1 MADNEKEKASDLEIG
16 PEAKK
21 ILGLT
26 QPFLIK
32 ITIGLVILLVAVGGY
47 FFFMTE
53 EPPIEEVAETEM
65 IDEDL
70 LIAPPTT
77 KDSRNIDEE
86 TSSKMMELREQSMT
100 VREENLELREQ
111 SMTVREENLEL
122 REHIIKLESELIA
135 VKNTNQQ
142 SVDKNTNLNT
152 SVINNY
158 DDESK
163 AFPPIITEST
173 KPRPKPKW
181 GEFERVK

>member
-32 ITIGLVILLVAVGGY
+32 IAIGLVILLVAVGGY

-86 TSSKMMELREQSMT
+86 TSSKMM
-100 VREENLELREQ
+100 ELREQ